1 MDFELKI
8 VLVVWTIVAWTL
20 IWIWFKMAGPFVPT
34 TKLVTQSDI
43 RPEAYRNC
51 DPEPEKKREV
61 TDTELETDALLP
73 SSTLSPKDK
82 DTQDLT
88 EFPANT
94 ESTVELVQ
102 KLENDHLFYHQ
113 QINEFQQKFQTLT
126 SIIEGFEQMDRENRS
141 LKEEVESLTK
151 TALEY
156 EMMNAKKDEDQ
167 SHVLKCQQIKKDIED
182 LSAKPLKRVKSFTN
196 LVSGTTE
203 MDRLKAENLML
214 KSNLESIRQE
224 KASAWQ
230 SIEFQQNQE
239 ILNLKA
245 TIQNQNEMLSSK
257 MSELDRV
264 KDENHCLTENL
275 DSLKEC
281 LAEKLTNIDELQ
293 SQVLEGD
300 NQISQIE
307 LRNDDLMKCIEVSLQ
322 TNQELKTLIQEM
334 REERD
339 TAILAGQNSERLA
352 DEQVAALSGALL
364 TLQEAAMHS
373 KEAGS
378 FQNIAENLLKNG
390 PAKTKAKETWIRNWL
405 VKHGFKTP
413 KPHKKSEHIQLLEN
427 TGFVMVESAKNLH
440 EQAENVKIKGK
451 ELKKEA
457 KKLSRQ

>member
-156 EMMNAKKDEDQ
+156 EMMNAKKD
-167 SHVLKCQQIKKDIED
+167 
-182 LSAKPLKRVKSFTN
+182 
-196 LVSGTTE
+196 
-203 MDRLKAENLML
+203 
-214 KSNLESIRQE
+214 
-224 KASAWQ
+224 
-230 SIEFQQNQE
+230 
-239 ILNLKA
+239 
-245 TIQNQNEMLSSK
+245 
-257 MSELDRV
+257 
-264 KDENHCLTENL
+264 
-275 DSLKEC
+275 
-281 LAEKLTNIDELQ
+281 
-293 SQVLEGD
+293 
-300 NQISQIE
+300 
-307 LRNDDLMKCIEVSLQ
+307 
-322 TNQELKTLIQEM
+322 
-334 REERD
+334 
-339 TAILAGQNSERLA
+339 
-352 DEQVAALSGALL
+352 
-364 TLQEAAMHS
+364 
-373 KEAGS
+373 
-378 FQNIAENLLKNG
+378 
-390 PAKTKAKETWIRNWL
+390 
-405 VKHGFKTP
+405 
-413 KPHKKSEHIQLLEN
+413 
-427 TGFVMVESAKNLH
+427 
-440 EQAENVKIKGK
+440 
-451 ELKKEA
+451 
-457 KKLSRQ
+457 